1 MQTLLQQNTSMI
13 EVRLTDADQAL
24 QEFMAASADSKSLT
38 TALSTLS
45 ANPLPASLQVA
56 VSNQVTTEQL
66 AALRRQL
73 LQQAAVDDVVIEFTW
88 LERLR
93 SLTQLIERLGWILG
107 GLFALGAVL
116 VTAASVRLAID
127 GRLEELR
134 VLSLVGATRAQIRR
148 PFVYFGVFYGLGGA
162 IVAAML
168 LAITLTAIE
177 APLTDLLGSYDIPV
191 QVRGFDLTFL
201 GSLLLVG
208 LILGVMG
215 ALLAVR
221 QRIRDTQE
229 AIY

>member
-1 MQTLLQQNTSMI
+1 
-13 EVRLTDADQAL
+13 
-24 QEFMAASADSKSLT
+24 
-38 TALSTLS
+38 
-45 ANPLPASLQVA
+45 
-56 VSNQVTTEQL
+56 
-66 AALRRQL
+66 
-73 LQQAAVDDVVIEFTW
+73 
-88 LERLR
+88 
-93 SLTQLIERLGWILG
+93 
-107 GLFALGAVL
+107 
-116 VTAASVRLAID
+116 
-127 GRLEELR
+127 
-134 VLSLVGATRAQIRR
+134 
-148 PFVYFGVFYGLGGA
+148 
-162 IVAAML
+162 ML